1 MPDNPAIQRKPGNS
15 RKSAPSRFVVK
26 EEHGDGSTT
35 WVDPETLEEITLHS
49 ETAPTEAYLRDLAK
63 NGILPRRPTLDDL
76 DDENELS
83 SNAGAVIPYDDAP
96 EDALSRVLTRI
107 KTVATAETRSEVKIY
122 RVKDAGKE
130 AYCGSCSVE
139 EYDEF
144 GEEWIRAR
152 FGAGS
157 YRVRVY
163 GPAMQEGSNYG
174 KFVRLT
180 NTLVEIEP
188 SLLPVKSTLPGAA
201 NSDASAA
208 LGAAGAGALLP
219 ILQNLAHEI
228 ATLKA
233 GPQRDPMDEIKRIA
247 EIAKLFNGNGQS
259 KSVVEQ
265 MKEMELMLGLRR
277 KLADEREG
285 EGGDG
290 KPDMMDMA
298 GKVLS
303 LITPQPGAAPAVQ
316 GIPAGSAEIAPTVQ
330 IPSALYPAH
339 ADPAMQPSPYPLSE
353 GEPVNPIQSSFLLIT
368 VNALMRAADRGD
380 APDKH
385 APGLA
390 DKMPDEVID
399 ALETDLW
406 FDFLAS
412 SVPPEVATEIE
423 KRRQWFTV
431 LRDKILENVY
441 QDDDQTG
448 AQPAPSS
455 GPAL

>member
-76 DDENELS
+76 DADEGDAPLNVG
-83 SNAGAVIPYDDAP
+83 NAGVYDDAP

-208 LGAAGAGALLP
+208 LGAAGVGALLP

-259 KSVVEQ
+259 KSMMEQ
-265 MKEMELMLGLRR
+265 MKEMEVMLGLRR

-285 EGGDG
+285 EGGGDG
-290 KPDMMDMA
+290 KPDMMEMA

-316 GIPAGSAEIAPTVQ
+316 GIPASPAELAPTVQ
-330 IPSALYPAH
+330 IPPALYPAH
-339 ADPAMQPSPYPLSE
+339 AEPAFQPQTSPLPE
-353 GEPVNPIQSSFLLIT
+353 GEPVDPFQ
-368 VNALMRAADRGD
+368 NALFLVTINSLLRAAARGD
-380 APDKH
+380 SPDMH

-390 DKMPDEVID
+390 DQLPDKLID
-399 ALETDLW
+399 KLESTLW
-406 FDFLAS
+406 FDALIVS
-412 SVPPEVATEIE
+412 LPPEVAAQVEAR
-423 KRRQWFTV
+423 KPWFDD
-431 LRDKILENVY
+431 LREKILDNVY
-441 QDDDQTG
+441 QDDEP
-448 AQPAPSS
+448 AQPAPGS

>member
-63 NGILPRRPTLDDL
+63 NGIVPRRPTLDDL
-76 DDENELS
+76 DEEPS
-83 SNAGAVIPYDDAP
+83 SNADPAVMYDDAP

-247 EIAKLFNGNGQS
+247 EIAKLFNNGGQS

-277 KLADEREG
+277 KLADERDG
-285 EGGDG
+285 ESGDG

-316 GIPAGSAEIAPTVQ
+316 GIPAGPAEIAPTVQ
-330 IPSALYPAH
+330 IPSALYPTH
-339 ADPAMQPSPYPLSE
+339 AEPAFQPQPE

-390 DKMPDEVID
+390 DKMPDEVVD

-412 SVPPEVATEIE
+412 SVPPEVAAEIE
-423 KRRQWFTV
+423 KRRQWFTA
-431 LRDKILENVY
+431 LRDKILESVY

-448 AQPAPSS
+448 ANPAPGS